1 METAYQR
8 FAKIKVG
15 WKQGNSKQMEISHL
29 INGVEEASNIF
40 DMASFRLKLDA
51 SDANWIDTPISQ
63 EEIVNVDINYQLDD

>member
-1 METAYQR
+1 MKTAYQR

-29 INGVEEASNIF
+29 IDGVEEASSIF
-40 DMASFRLKLDA
+40 DMASLRLELDA

-63 EEIVNVDINYQLDD
+63 EEIINVD